1 MLSCLVDF
9 YRFVRRCYVLDR
21 IANQTALTLDNLPQ
35 PENLLEDRY
44 QELLTILLQEKEQAL
59 AQFRQSQ
66 QELEEYYTM
75 WVHQVKTPIAA
86 TRLLLQT
93 GAGGE
98 QTRELELELF
108 KIERYVDMVL
118 QYLRV
123 ESPSADLVIRR
134 HNLDDIVRQ
143 AVRRYARLFVQ
154 KRIPLE
160 YKDLNV
166 EVLTDAKWL
175 TFVIEQILFN
185 ALKYTHQGK
194 ISIYLDQCKTRTLII
209 EDTGIGIA
217 PEDLPRIFEKGYTG
231 YTGRKEKHSTG
242 IGLYL
247 CKRIL
252 DRLSHTITIE
262 STVGEGTKVRIG
274 LETAELFVE

>member
-1 MLSCLVDF
+1 MLSGCLTLVYLALDF

-160 YKDLNV
+160 YKDLRFKP
-166 EVLTDAKWL
+166 LT
-175 TFVIEQILFN
+175 
-185 ALKYTHQGK
+185 
-194 ISIYLDQCKTRTLII
+194 LDIMQQ
-209 EDTGIGIA
+209 
-217 PEDLPRIFEKGYTG
+217 
-231 YTGRKEKHSTG
+231 
-242 IGLYL
+242 
-247 CKRIL
+247 
-252 DRLSHTITIE
+252 
-262 STVGEGTKVRIG
+262 
-274 LETAELFVE
+274 